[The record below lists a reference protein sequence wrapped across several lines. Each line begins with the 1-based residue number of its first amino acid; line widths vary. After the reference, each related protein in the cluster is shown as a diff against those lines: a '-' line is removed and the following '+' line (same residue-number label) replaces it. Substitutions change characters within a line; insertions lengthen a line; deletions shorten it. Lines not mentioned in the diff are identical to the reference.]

1 MKILSFLDEKHI
13 FSKGVLLPFKTSP
26 FTLQKESFCKP
37 KRVLLNSKRI
47 TIKNVM
53 FFAAETTGLSSF
65 RILNCRRLTAR
76 YPAVLYRHFN
86 AHIVVE
92 VVANGCT
99 DAVAEVADVVRR
111 I

>member
-1 MKILSFLDEKHI
+1 MLQTFAGKNIRLLKPPLHHSPQELLGNREARGVAYNGIDVAVGAFMVRCLS
-13 FSKGVLLPFKTSP
+13 
-26 FTLQKESFCKP
+26 
-37 KRVLLNSKRI
+37 
-47 TIKNVM
+47 
-53 FFAAETTGLSSF
+53 
-65 RILNCRRLTAR
+65 AR
-76 YPAVLYRHFN
+76 YPTVLYRHFN